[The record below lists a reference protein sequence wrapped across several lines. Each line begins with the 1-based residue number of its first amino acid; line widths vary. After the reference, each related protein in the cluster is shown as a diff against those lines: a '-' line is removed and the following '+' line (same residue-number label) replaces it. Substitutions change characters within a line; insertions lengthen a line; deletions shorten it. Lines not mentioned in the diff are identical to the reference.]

1 MSAEL
6 EALLAIGLL
15 VLGVAAIVLVL
26 GFLNRKDSGFYEK
39 QKAEKAR
46 LQAHVDENMS
56 ASMQGKRETR
66 NGWELSGQVDG
77 VPFVY
82 RLEAKAVGRVS
93 ATLTVA
99 TDAPGEFRVQP
110 KGPGAAIARFF
121 GMAREFRTGDRAID
135 RAYDFSATTDEYAQ
149 EVFGNAEN
157 LDLLRSLNAAGFHVV
172 ESTPSHLS
180 ANQISPAPL
189 PMDAVRGAA
198 ACLARLR
205 LPSSA
210 PMGNLSRQIERLV
223 LFAVPIGALFFI
235 SAGFWALDITRPL
248 LSDFMIF
255 MIGTSPIALIAW
267 VAAFLLGRRYLRR
280 HPMIAAPVM
289 VWVLVLAP
297 FLAVAQFGV
306 LAYVNE
312 RFDGSEAQVHDLP
325 QLSNYVVGARGH
337 RAYRGFK
344 VYKLDS
350 WSGSGVVS
358 IDTIGVPPYTGP
370 SKDGQLWRLRVRAGL
385 LGQPWIESAHPIKP

>member
-15 VLGVAAIVLVL
+15 VLGIAAIVLIL
-26 GFLNRKDSGFYEK
+26 GFLNRRDSGYYEK

-46 LQAHVDENMS
+46 LQAHVDENAS
-56 ASMQGKRETR
+56 AAMQARRETR

-77 VPFVY
+77 VSFEY
-82 RLEAKAVGRVS
+82 RLEAKAAGRVS
-93 ATLTVA
+93 ATLAVA

-121 GMAREFRTGDRAID
+121 GMAKEFRTGDRAID

-149 EVFGNAEN
+149 GVFGIAEN

-172 ESTPSHLS
+172 ESTQTHLS
-180 ANQISPAPL
+180 ANQISAAPL
-189 PMDAVRGAA
+189 PMDAVRSAA
-198 ACLARLR
+198 AYLARLR
-205 LPSSA
+205 LPSTA

-223 LFAVPIGALFFI
+223 LFAVPIGAVLFI
-235 SAGFWALDITRPL
+235 AAGFWALDITRPL

-267 VAAFLLGRRYLRR
+267 VAAFLALRLYLRR
-280 HPMIAAPVM
+280 HPMIAGAVTA
-289 VWVLVLAP
+289 WLLILAP
-297 FLAVAQFGV
+297 FLAMSQFGM

-337 RAYRGFK
+337 RPYRGFT

-350 WSGSGVVS
+350 WPGSGVIG
-358 IDTIGVPPYTGP
+358 IDTIGVPPYTGR
-370 SKDGQLWRLRVRAGL
+370 STNGQLWRLRVRAGL